1 MSVVDFSGQKR
12 RDPMYKEDGSGTFY
26 DTKKEIIQS
35 KLNLS
40 ILDWDKE
47 KNVAKDLSLKLPNPE
62 DSFDYKKAIEAKTVR
77 NKPKSINL
85 TNFSK
90 TRSRD
95 ENMYKTSDLLTNI
108 ELENTRE
115 EREAEI
121 KARKE

>member
-1 MSVVDFSGQKR
+1 M
-12 RDPMYKEDGSGTFY
+12 
-26 DTKKEIIQS
+26 
-35 KLNLS
+35 
-40 ILDWDKE
+40 
-47 KNVAKDLSLKLPNPE
+47 AKDLSLKLPNPE

-95 ENMYKTSDLLTNI
+95 ENMYKTSDLLKNI